1 MTNNLQ
7 NKDSILYKLLNQK
20 VSELN
25 ELDNK
30 QIDEIKD
37 SIQKIISN
45 NLFNDTINY
54 SLQMKLD
61 NGEIFEALGEIKGLA
76 MLAMQEIAMEYLTRN
91 GRNEGFE
98 NAMEELAEIRK
109 QLNAEYSQTRDYM
122 AEAMLQFVMNKNGD
136 ITQFGKTFKGS
147 ANIGKLTPEQLES
160 NVAGMV
166 TSGISLLEYDN
177 GQVGEY
183 SEERTIENI
192 GKIIYVFD
200 LLLPDFDDMDT
211 NLDAISIRE
220 TKLILSAA

>member
-1 MTNNLQ
+1 M
-7 NKDSILYKLLNQK
+7 
-20 VSELN
+20 
-25 ELDNK
+25 DNR
-30 QIDEIKD
+30 QIAEIKNL
-37 SIQKIISN
+37 IQIIIDN
-45 NLFNDTINY
+45 NLFNENLNY
-54 SLQMKLD
+54 SLQVKLD

-76 MLAMQEIAMEYLTRN
+76 MLAMQEIIMKYLTRN
-91 GRNEGFE
+91 GRNET
-98 NAMEELAEIRK
+98 EIRK
-109 QLNAEYSQTRDYM
+109 QLNGEYSQTRDYM

-147 ANIGKLTPEQLES
+147 ANINKLTPEQLEN

-166 TSGISLLEYDN
+166 TSGIPLLEYDN

-200 LLLPDFDDMDT
+200 LLLPNFDNMNS
-211 NLDAISIRE
+211 NLDAVSVRE